1 MIGMREKFGYSEC
14 SLFFLYYILTI
25 LGFCAILSI
34 CIKKKEVEEM
44 NRKQWF
50 LKGMKAGIPISL
62 GYFAVSI
69 ALGITAR
76 KAGIP
81 SVAAAITSLLINA
94 SAGEHVGFTLIAAGA
109 SFLEVALMEAIANAR
124 YLLMSAALS
133 QKLKPN
139 VGMVQRLLLGF
150 TVTDEIFGISIGLPV
165 ALDPC
170 FTYGAFCVATLGWT
184 SGTYL
189 GAILGG
195 ILPAFVLS
203 ALSVGLYGMFI
214 SVFVPEAKNN
224 RIVAALVIISFA
236 ASAAFTYIPYLNLI
250 DGGIRTIILTVVI
263 SLVAALLFPIKDNGA
278 QEKEAE

>member
-1 MIGMREKFGYSEC
+1 
-14 SLFFLYYILTI
+14 
-25 LGFCAILSI
+25 
-34 CIKKKEVEEM
+34 M

-50 LKGMKAGIPISL
+50 FKGMRAGIPISL

-69 ALGITAR
+69 ALGIAAK

-81 SVAAAITSLLINA
+81 SLAAALTSLLINA

-109 SFLEVALMEAIANAR
+109 SFIEITVMEAIANAR

-139 VGMVQRLLLGF
+139 VGIFQRLLLGF

-165 ALDPC
+165 PLDPC
-170 FTYGAFCVATLGWT
+170 FTIGAFCVATLGWT

-195 ILPAFVLS
+195 ILPPFVLS
-203 ALSVGLYGMFI
+203 ALGVGLYGMFV
-214 SVFVPEAKNN
+214 SVFIPEAKKNKV
-224 RIVAALVIISFA
+224 VASLVFISFA
-236 ASAAFTYIPYLNLI
+236 LSAAFEFLPYISRLSS
-250 DGGIRTIILTVVI
+250 GIRIIILTVAI
-263 SLVAALLFPIKDNGA
+263 SLGAAILFPIKEESDD
-278 QEKEAE
+278 

>member
-1 MIGMREKFGYSEC
+1 MS
-14 SLFFLYYILTI
+14 
-25 LGFCAILSI
+25 
-34 CIKKKEVEEM
+34 
-44 NRKQWF
+44 RKQWF

-62 GYFAVSI
+62 GYFAVAI
-69 ALGITAR
+69 ALGISAR
-76 KAGIP
+76 QAGIP
-81 SVAAAITSLLINA
+81 SLAAAITSLLINA

-109 SFLEVALMEAIANAR
+109 SFLEVAVMEAIANAR

-139 VGMVQRLLLGF
+139 IGIFQRLLLGF

-165 ALDPC
+165 PLDPC

-189 GAILGG
+189 GAMLGG

-214 SVFVPEAKNN
+214 SVFVPEAKKN
-224 RIVAALVIISFA
+224 RVVAALVVISFA
-236 ASAAFTYIPYLNLI
+236 ASAAFTYIPYLNMI
-250 DGGIRTIILTVVI
+250 DEGIRIIILTVVI
-263 SLVAALLFPIKDNGA
+263 SLIAAILFPVKDKD
-278 QEKEAE
+278 EKEKEEE